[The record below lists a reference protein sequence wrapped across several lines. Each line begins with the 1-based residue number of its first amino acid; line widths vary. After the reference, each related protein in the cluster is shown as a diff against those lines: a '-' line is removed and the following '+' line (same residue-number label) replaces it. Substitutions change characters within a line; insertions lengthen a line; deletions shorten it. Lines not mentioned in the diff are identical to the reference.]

1 MPSMMIVKKLVRTL
15 IDERG
20 MTKEQVAAEV
30 GASVRSVERWY
41 KGRGKPLSV
50 YRDKLQGI
58 VDERSKVK

>member
-1 MPSMMIVKKLVRTL
+1 MITKKLVRIL
-15 IDERG
+15 IDGG

-41 KGRGKPLSV
+41 MGRGKPLSV

-58 VDERSKVK
+58 VDERSKAK